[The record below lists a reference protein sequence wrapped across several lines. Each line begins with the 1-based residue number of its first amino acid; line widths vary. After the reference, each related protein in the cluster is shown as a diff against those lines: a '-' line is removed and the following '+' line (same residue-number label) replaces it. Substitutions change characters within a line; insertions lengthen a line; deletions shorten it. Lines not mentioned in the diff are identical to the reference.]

1 MPPKQKEAKKG
12 PTYKNPIPSKD
23 LISADIK

>member
-12 PTYKNPIPSKD
+12 PVYKNIIPAKD
-23 LISADIK
+23 LVPADVK

>member
-12 PTYKNPIPSKD
+12 PTYKNPILPKD
-23 LISADIK
+23 LVPADIK

>member
-12 PTYKNPIPSKD
+12 PTYKNATPIKD
-23 LISADIK
+23 LIPPTVK